1 MTEPS
6 PNASNQATPHV
17 EPRPGGK
24 PRRRRW
30 RPWVLLFILAT
41 LIGLLV
47 VRDDLRRQAAGS
59 ATEAI
64 RRLAIDGL
72 GFSPR
77 ELFVWRLR
85 IAGLADS
92 PLAQQWQKAAQMAGS
107 DPVPLDRQLRTQ
119 RSFSSDSVE
128 AHIYQVT
135 LKRGAELA
143 WRLDRGAGSGGALF
157 ASLERRDS
165 DGEFGTD
172 TWSTVTELDTT
183 GQPTRRVVQEDG
195 DYRIVLQPELFATM
209 DYTLTL
215 ASGGSLGM
223 PVSGATQRDIGSA
236 FGAPRDGGARSHHGV
251 DIFAPRGTPVTAVAD
266 GRVRT
271 GTSNLGGKH
280 VWLSGSLLG
289 FGSPRYYYA
298 HLDAFEV
305 ESGADVEAGDVLGY
319 IGNTGNA
326 RTTPSH
332 LHFGIYTASGPVDP
346 EPFLQPEP
354 VLPEE

>member
-6 PNASNQATPHV
+6 AKASSQPTPNV
-17 EPRPGGK
+17 ESRPGYP
-24 PRRRRW
+24 PRRRKW
-30 RPWVLLFILAT
+30 RPWVLLLI
-41 LIGLLV
+41 LIGLVGVLV
-47 VRDDLRRQAAGS
+47 AREDMRRQAVGS
-59 ATEAI
+59 VTEAF
-64 RRLAIDGL
+64 RTLAIEGL
-72 GFSPR
+72 GLSPR
-77 ELFVWRLR
+77 ELFLWRLR
-85 IAGLADS
+85 IAGLANS
-92 PLAQQWQKAAQMAGS
+92 PLGQQWQEAAQVASS
-107 DPVPLDRQLRTQ
+107 DPMALDGQLQTQ
-119 RSFSSDSVE
+119 RRFAADTVE
-128 AHIYQVT
+128 AHVYQAT
-135 LKRGAELA
+135 LQRGAELV
-143 WRLDRGAGSGGALF
+143 WRLDRADGPGGELF

-172 TWSTVTELDTT
+172 SWTTVTELEAS
-183 GQPTRRVVQEDG
+183 GQPERRVVKDDG
-195 DYRIVLQPELFATM
+195 IYRIVLQPELFASM
-209 DYTLTL
+209 EYSL
-215 ASGGSLGM
+215 ALATGGSLGM
-223 PVSGATQRDIGSA
+223 PVSGASQRDIGSP
-236 FGAPRDGGARSHHGV
+236 FGAPRDGGARKHHGV

-326 RTTPSH
+326 RTTPPH

-346 EPFLQPEP
+346 APFLQPEP
-354 VLPEE
+354 ALPDQ